1 MGFLRFCHGKIGQ
14 AYGKQD
20 INSSGV
26 HFQTRSG
33 SAKFLLEKPLIVFYS
48 IKHVMI
54 TGKYKQKSEKEDAMS
69 KTYDV
74 AIIGAGTAGLTAQ
87 EYIVQKT
94 DNYVLI
100 DDGPLGTTCARVGC
114 MPSKALIAM
123 ANDFH
128 KCGYFDEY
136 GIAGA
141 DNLKPDHAR
150 IMARVRRLRDEFA
163 GGVVD
168 EMAGFMDKVI
178 RKRAR
183 FLAPDTLDLG
193 DEIIKARKIII
204 ATGSSPVIPD
214 RWKPYKDFIID
225 TDQFFELE
233 ELPRRMAV
241 FGLGVIGIEL
251 GQALHRLGVEVSAIS
266 RRKTAGGLT
275 DPDLQVYA
283 YEHFSKE
290 MDLRL
295 GTADIEGRT
304 ENGLTVSADGKA
316 WDVDRVLLATG
327 RRPNLVDIGLENLG
341 VDLDE
346 NGMPPFNPGTM
357 QIGDLSVFLAGDVN
371 GLNPILH
378 EAADDGSIAGY
389 NAMAADV
396 TCFKKRTPLRITF
409 SSPDIAIAGQSHK
422 ELTEQGIDFITG
434 KTSWE
439 EYGRARM
446 MLGKAAGRACI
457 YADPEKGRLLGAELL
472 APAGE
477 HMAHLLSWA
486 IGAGLT
492 VNDVLTM
499 PFYHPVP
506 EEALR
511 EAFEQIRGRIKDP
524 APGFELSV
532 CPGVQ

>member
-1 MGFLRFCHGKIGQ
+1 MTK
-14 AYGKQD
+14 
-20 INSSGV
+20 V
-26 HFQTRSG
+26 
-33 SAKFLLEKPLIVFYS
+33 
-48 IKHVMI
+48 
-54 TGKYKQKSEKEDAMS
+54 
-69 KTYDV
+69 YDV

-94 DNYVLI
+94 DNYVII

-128 KCGYFDEY
+128 KTRYFDEY
-136 GIAGA
+136 GISGTGGLKA
-141 DNLKPDHAR
+141 DHSR
-150 IMARVRRLRDEFA
+150 IMARVRSLRDEFA

-193 DEIIKARKIII
+193 DEIIKARQVII
-204 ATGSSPVIPD
+204 ATGSSPVIPEP
-214 RWKPYKDFIID
+214 WQPYKEFIID
-225 TDQFFELE
+225 TDRFFELE
-233 ELPRRMAV
+233 ALPEKMAV

-251 GQALHRLGVEVSAIS
+251 GQALHRLGIDVTAVT

-283 YEHFSKE
+283 FEHFSKE
-290 MDLRL
+290 MKVAL
-295 GTADIEGRT
+295 GTADITGRT
-304 ENGLTVSADGKA
+304 ENGLTVSCDGDE
-316 WDVDRVLLATG
+316 WEVDRVLLATG

-341 VDLDE
+341 VELDE
-346 NGMPPFNPGTM
+346 KGMPPFDPGTLR
-357 QIGDLSVFLAGDVN
+357 IADLPVFLTGDAN
-371 GLNPILH
+371 GQIPILH

-389 NAMAADV
+389 NTTSGDV
-396 TCFKKRTPLRITF
+396 SCFKKRTPLRITF
-409 SSPDIAIAGQSHK
+409 SSPDIAIAGSSHR
-422 ELTEQGIDFITG
+422 ELTEQGIDFVTG
-434 KTSWE
+434 KTTWE
-439 EYGRARM
+439 GWGRARM

-457 YADPEKGRLLGAELL
+457 YAEPEEGRLLGAELM

-477 HMAHLLSWA
+477 HMAHLLAWA
-486 IGAGLT
+486 IGANLT
-492 VNDVLTM
+492 VNDILAM

-511 EAFEQIRGRIKDP
+511 PAFEQIRDKIRAP
-524 APGFELSV
+524 APEFELSV
-532 CPGVQ
+532 CGK